1 MRCVAHLQTS
11 FSLRLQQNGR
21 PFDVIANLAWE
32 EQTYD
37 LDSTNTLFWETFVD
51 GTLEAQ
57 GQVDLRDSRAL
68 PSTVA
73 AGTAVVD
80 NSGTHKVQ
88 VKITLDAETNEN
100 ERDYQSFAAG
110 ASFVPLII
118 VILFAATT
126 KMVRCN
132 MCTFFCSTARP
143 DSLPHRRLPD
153 LISSL

>member
-1 MRCVAHLQTS
+1 M
-11 FSLRLQQNGR
+11 QQNGR

-68 PSTVA
+68 PSTLA

-88 VKITLDAETNEN
+88 VKITLDAQTNED

-132 MCTFFCSTARP
+132 MCTLLAILPART
-143 DSLPHRRLPD
+143 LMRH
-153 LISSL
+153 